1 MTLTTEVKTIPGVR
15 RVKLRYGPYKV
26 PNMNKSS
33 ITGEMGM
40 LWNYPDVK
48 DREAVLDDVRHRPP
62 VGRPRVPVTGALSN
76 IDGGMWLHHMVALL
90 IGPNRWD
97 PTCYGKGMSLPHFDV
112 NSSPQASERY
122 FSSGNERT
130 HIELDTM
137 GIRSKTD
144 VKWGIQ
150 MRTAD
155 RIGFIVDLMNM
166 NPTDQVVYMTMY
178 YDYLPGNL
186 PAGWRDIKVVWF
198 DAAQCGTS
206 EVRPP
211 KQSGSYTVTSGRWT
225 PNFNGLILGVGG
237 HMHDGGLD
245 VQIWANPG
253 KQMCNS
259 VAAYAEKAE
268 YRSKAVAAGGHA
280 HAGAKDHISSMTI
293 CYMGEMPQRQMVV
306 GQGSWYVTGRYDY
319 SKWAGMLEKGKQ
331 SEVMVIA
338 LMYTAVAPGVRPGG
352 AGAAVA
358 KGGKGSKGKA
368 ARRSFR
374 SFLTFGDAGN
384 GYFRR

>member
-1 MTLTTEVKTIPGVR
+1 MALSTEVNTIPGVR
-15 RVKLRYGPYKV
+15 RVKLRYGPYRV

-48 DREAVLDDVRHRPP
+48 IEKPCSTTCVIIRQWAGLEFPD
-62 VGRPRVPVTGALSN
+62 GRNAN
-76 IDGGMWLHHMVALL
+76 IDNGMWLHHMVALL

-130 HIELDTM
+130 RIELDTM
-137 GIRSKTD
+137 GLRSKTD

-150 MRTAD
+150 MRTQD

-211 KQSGSYTVTSGRWT
+211 KQSGSYTVTSRRWT

-237 HMHDGGLD
+237 HMHDGGVDL
-245 VQIWANPG
+245 QIWANPG

-259 VAAYAEKAE
+259 VAKYSEKDE
-268 YRSKAVAAGGHA
+268 YKSKMAAGGHA
-280 HAGAKDHISSMTI
+280 HGGAKDHISSMSI
-293 CYMGEMPQRQMVV
+293 CYLGEMPQREIAA

-338 LMYTAVAPGVRPGG
+338 LMYTAVAPGVRPVTAGG
-352 AGAAVA
+352 AAIAAPKA
-358 KGGKGSKGKA
+358 KGKGKLGA
-368 ARRSFR
+368 KAV
-374 SFLTFGDAGN
+374 
-384 GYFRR
+384 